1 MFWLSYRWS
10 PRRFF
15 FSQLLV
21 YHVFN
26 AFLMRF
32 CSVNGLLTWIGHGF
46 GIDALTLQLVLQ
58 YIFYPV
64 AFFLGVP
71 RDEILRV
78 ARILATK
85 LIENEFAGYT
95 QLIALQQTD
104 EALSQRGFTIA
115 TYALCGFANL
125 SSMGIQIGVLTAMA
139 PSRAKIISRV
149 AFSAMICGFIS
160 TLQTASIAWVFIHS
174 LDCFISILILLGASK
189 WNACVGVGEMCS
201 NILLFICS

>member
-1 MFWLSYRWS
+1 
-10 PRRFF
+10 
-15 FSQLLV
+15 
-21 YHVFN
+21 
-26 AFLMRF
+26 MRF

-160 TLQTASIAWVFIHS
+160 TLQTASIA
-174 LDCFISILILLGASK
+174 
-189 WNACVGVGEMCS
+189 
-201 NILLFICS
+201 